1 MDKGDLDM
9 TRNLFYFFS
18 ICILLV
24 FVLGCIFC
32 CTGKNA
38 FLPRKTLITG
48 EVETTASTIKIQKN
62 DELDNYLHK
71 TCLPFREFMLKQK
84 TSDTAFK
91 NAADYSDV
99 TSLGDLE
106 SLTKEDTE
114 NNLCPSGMTCNGYV
128 VLIRTP
134 KVQTNKC
141 VPRFKD
147 HDKWTKTNNRDVRF
161 LVHPEAATYKYDK
174 F

>member
-1 MDKGDLDM
+1 M

-84 TSDTAFK
+84 TGNTAFL
-91 NAADYSDV
+91 NAVDTTSEV

-106 SLTKEDTE
+106 SLTKEDAD

-128 VLIRTP
+128 VIIRTP
-134 KVQTNKC
+134 KVQTGTNKC
-141 VPRFKD
+141 
-147 HDKWTKTNNRDVRF
+147 
-161 LVHPEAATYKYDK
+161 
-174 F
+174 

>member
-1 MDKGDLDM
+1 M

-84 TSDTAFK
+84 TGNTAFL
-91 NAADYSDV
+91 NAQDTTSEV

-106 SLTKEDTE
+106 SLTKEDAD

-128 VLIRTP
+128 VIIRTP

-141 VPRFKD
+141 
-147 HDKWTKTNNRDVRF
+147 
-161 LVHPEAATYKYDK
+161 
-174 F
+174 

>member
-1 MDKGDLDM
+1 
-9 TRNLFYFFS
+9 
-18 ICILLV
+18 
-24 FVLGCIFC
+24 
-32 CTGKNA
+32 
-38 FLPRKTLITG
+38 
-48 EVETTASTIKIQKN
+48 
-62 DELDNYLHK
+62 
-71 TCLPFREFMLKQK
+71 MLKQK

-161 LVHPEAATYKYDK
+161 LVHPEDATYKYDK

>member
-1 MDKGDLDM
+1 MDKGDQEM
-9 TRNLFYFFS
+9 TRNLYYFFS

-32 CTGKNA
+32 CTGSKA

-84 TSDTAFK
+84 TGNTAFY
-91 NAADYSDV
+91 NAVDTTSEV

-106 SLTKEDTE
+106 SLTKEDAD

-128 VLIRTP
+128 VIIRTP
-134 KVQTNKC
+134 KVQTGTNKC
-141 VPRFKD
+141 
-147 HDKWTKTNNRDVRF
+147 
-161 LVHPEAATYKYDK
+161 
-174 F
+174 

>member
-1 MDKGDLDM
+1 
-9 TRNLFYFFS
+9 
-18 ICILLV
+18 
-24 FVLGCIFC
+24 
-32 CTGKNA
+32 
-38 FLPRKTLITG
+38 
-48 EVETTASTIKIQKN
+48 
-62 DELDNYLHK
+62 
-71 TCLPFREFMLKQK
+71 MLKQK

-134 KVQTNKC
+134 
-141 VPRFKD
+141 
-147 HDKWTKTNNRDVRF
+147 
-161 LVHPEAATYKYDK
+161 
-174 F
+174 